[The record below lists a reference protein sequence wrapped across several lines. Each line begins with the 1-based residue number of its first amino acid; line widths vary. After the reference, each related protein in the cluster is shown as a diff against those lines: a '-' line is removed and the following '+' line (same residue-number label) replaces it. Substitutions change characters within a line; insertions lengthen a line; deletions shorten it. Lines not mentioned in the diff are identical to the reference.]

1 MKILIVHSYFLL
13 IIVFG
18 SPKIGLLSIFPNIF
32 PAVFGMGIW
41 GFLNGEIDIGVTMA
55 AGVTIGIIV
64 DDTVHFLVKYTKA
77 RNEFGNSNIEA
88 VKYALQQVG
97 PALIFTTIV
106 LVTGFVSIA
115 TLTNL
120 TFNSHMGLMTAMVL
134 TFALL
139 MTLISLPV
147 LLMNFDKTKI
157 NSDEAFEKLAN
168 KRLILRKMEQYKIP
182 NSLRLTIGNKQANE
196 HFIQVIGSIIK

>member
-1 MKILIVHSYFLL
+1 MKFKVSEDNN
-13 IIVFG
+13 V
-18 SPKIGLLSIFPNIF
+18 ST
-32 PAVFGMGIW
+32 V
-41 GFLNGEIDIGVTMA
+41 FLNGEIDIGVTMA

-88 VKYALQQVG
+88 VTYALQQVG

-115 TLTNL
+115 ILTNL

-147 LLMNFDKTKI
+147 LLMNFDKKEPTTAMAP
-157 NSDEAFEKLAN
+157 E
-168 KRLILRKMEQYKIP
+168 
-182 NSLRLTIGNKQANE
+182 
-196 HFIQVIGSIIK
+196 V

>member
-1 MKILIVHSYFLL
+1 
-13 IIVFG
+13 
-18 SPKIGLLSIFPNIF
+18 
-32 PAVFGMGIW
+32 
-41 GFLNGEIDIGVTMA
+41 MA

-77 RNEFGNSNIEA
+77 RNELGNSNIEA
-88 VKYALQQVG
+88 VTYALQQVG
-97 PALIFTTIV
+97 PALIFTTVV

-147 LLMNFDKTKI
+147 LLMNFDKKEPTTAMAP
-157 NSDEAFEKLAN
+157 E
-168 KRLILRKMEQYKIP
+168 
-182 NSLRLTIGNKQANE
+182 
-196 HFIQVIGSIIK
+196 V